1 MKLAVI
7 GAAGVR
13 TPLIVKECYKKAESI
28 NLTELVLM
36 DIDGQR
42 LEEIEKVTQSL
53 LDDVDTSKMKRI
65 ITTDPIKALEGADYV
80 ITTFRVGGIEF
91 RVVDERVPLSLG
103 ILGQETTGAGGFGMG
118 VRSIPVLLGY
128 IELMRKHCSNAWLI
142 NFANPSGMMAEAA
155 ITAGN
160 WKRTI
165 GICDAPAEVQRIVSE
180 LFGIPE
186 SNIYIDY
193 FGLNHLG
200 WTREIRIN
208 GQDLLPKIIEEIDT
222 LPIKDLLPFSTQLIK
237 SLKMI
242 PNEYLYYYYYSKNA
256 VQNILR
262 SEHTRG
268 EEILEENKKLFS
280 DIRLIKDSPEKLK
293 ARYTKYLEVRR
304 SHYMQNETGKA
315 PGNSNEPISLELQ
328 GGYADVALR
337 LIWSLEKG
345 EKQIHIV
352 NTLNKGAITGIP
364 DDCVVEVPCVVGKDF
379 IQPCTVGEIP
389 LHCLGLISRV
399 KAYEQLT
406 IQAAVEGSEVKA
418 VEALTLHPLVADEK
432 IAIQIVSGFKK
443 AFGNEFLSGL
453 K

>member
-28 NLTELVLM
+28 NLTELALM
-36 DIDGQR
+36 DIDEQR
-42 LEEIEKVTQSL
+42 LFDIDKVTQSL
-53 LDDVDTSKMKRI
+53 LGEDESGKLHRT

-80 ITTFRVGGIEF
+80 ITTFRAGGIES
-91 RVVDERVPLSLG
+91 RVIDERVPLSYGL
-103 ILGQETTGAGGFGMG
+103 LGQETTGAGGFAMG
-118 VRSIPVLLGY
+118 IRSIPVLLGY
-128 IELMRKHCSNAWLI
+128 IELMRKHCPNAWLI
-142 NFANPSGMMAEAA
+142 NFANPSGMLAEAA
-155 ITAGN
+155 ITVGN
-160 WKRTI
+160 WPRTI
-165 GICDAPAEVQRIVSE
+165 GICDAPTEVQRVVGKF
-180 LFGIPE
+180 LGITE
-186 SNIYIDY
+186 SDIYVDY

-200 WTREIRIN
+200 WTRAIRVNGKDILPQLINEIE
-208 GQDLLPKIIEEIDT
+208 K
-222 LPIKDLLPFSTQLIK
+222 LPIKNLLPFSIQLIK

-242 PNEYLYYYYYSKNA
+242 PNEYLYYYYYSKSA

-262 SEHTRG
+262 GEHTRG
-268 EEILEENKKLFS
+268 EEILEENGKLFRE
-280 DIRLIKDSPEKLK
+280 IHAIKESPEELK

-315 PGNSNEPISLELQ
+315 PAFNEPITLDLQ
-328 GGYADVALR
+328 GGYAEVALR
-337 LIWSLEKG
+337 LIRSLEKG

-352 NTLNKGAITGIP
+352 NTLNKGAIKGFP

-389 LHCLGLISRV
+389 LHTFGLISRI

-406 IQAAVEGSEVKA
+406 IEAAVEGSESKA
-418 VEALTLHPLVADEK
+418 VEALTLHPLIADESL
-432 IAIQIVSGFKK
+432 ARQIVVDFKK
-443 AFGNEFLSGL
+443 AFGTDFLSGV